1 MYHVCNILF
10 LYVRQTAT
18 SEFLVVNIT
27 IVLISYTDL
36 PGLRGNYLKYEVSRL
51 HTAGYYKLNWMYT

>member
-1 MYHVCNILF
+1 MLF
-10 LYVRQTAT
+10 LYVKQTTA

-36 PGLRGNYLKYEVSRL
+36 PGLRDNYFKYEVSWL
-51 HTAGYYKLNWMYT
+51 HTAGYY